1 MNKQVYMYHIMFE
14 AKPLPDNPES
24 EDCGG
29 SYINVWVN
37 TEDSSFAMERA
48 KKYIRNEG
56 WEITKVEEMFVTNS
70 QRYEDEPESLECFNE
85 ALEYGISAL
94 FHIWAKEN

>member
-1 MNKQVYMYHIMFE
+1 MNKQVDMYYIMFE

-24 EDCGG
+24 EECGG
-29 SYINVWVN
+29 AYINVWVN
-37 TEDSSFAMERA
+37 SEDSNFAMERA
-48 KKYIRNEG
+48 KNYIRNEG
-56 WEITKVEEMFVTNS
+56 WEIIKVEDMFVTNS

-94 FHIWAKEN
+94 FHIWEKEN